1 MRPGISSQQKS
12 SLSLS
17 LHGPCV
23 CYEYI
28 SNKHIMKP
36 ISPGL
41 WCLNPHE
48 ISFLPFH
55 SAIQTSAFQ
64 VYKTLTS
71 VASNPWKMISEAIP
85 LSTLGK
91 EEWNATWT
99 FFSTEKFQP
108 QNSNRKSP
116 GKATHLKTGIKA
128 STNKAHTNF
137 NKLHLKTSMMQLS
150 LKVAQRCTME
160 IHGNSTG
167 SSLFGGALLQG
178 SNSRV

>member
-1 MRPGISSQQKS
+1 MQQVDWLALSSLSTTASFSCYSKESKHVLTKLYWQTQCAPCVLWPGKLLECPPSKKAL

-48 ISFLPFH
+48 MSFLPFKKPLKH
-55 SAIQTSAFQ
+55 RPSR
-64 VYKTLTS
+64 YKTLTP

-99 FFSTEKFQP
+99 FFSTAETTTKLQ
-108 QNSNRKSP
+108 QEITRKSNP
-116 GKATHLKTGIKA
+116 FEDQNTE
-128 STNKAHTNF
+128 F
-137 NKLHLKTSMMQLS
+137 
-150 LKVAQRCTME
+150 
-160 IHGNSTG
+160 
-167 SSLFGGALLQG
+167 
-178 SNSRV
+178 